1 MHGIW
6 FLDRATGA
14 TVSHDAIGVLGRSVS
29 MPGITNAQ
37 TYQVSVDG
45 TVTSSVTA
53 GQASTGGGRAG
64 APR

>member
-1 MHGIW
+1 MTKPAASI
-6 FLDRATGA
+6 
-14 TVSHDAIGVLGRSVS
+14 IVS